1 MNFRVWLIH
10 FQLKLK
16 VHLQSPW
23 SLHGWL
29 YWTQWDFLGMKRFK
43 MMDRVWMRFYII
55 PILINIS
62 WCINT
67 SRCYMPACILLS
79 KWHMWQ
85 VQWRCLEQSAGIHNK
100 SQSINHLRRPSDTKH
115 TLITYWF
122 CTAKSH
128 SVRLCTNTKHV
139 AMMAFF
145 SKQLFSFKLSARAR
159 IQILKETQWTG
170 HGMLVTVKQFN

>member
-1 MNFRVWLIH
+1 M
-10 FQLKLK
+10 
-16 VHLQSPW
+16 QSPW

-29 YWTQWDFLGMKRFK
+29 YRTLRDFSGMKRFK

-100 SQSINHLRRPSDTKH
+100 SQSINHLHRPSDTKH
-115 TLITYWF
+115 TLITCWF
-122 CTAKSH
+122 WAAKSQ
-128 SVRLCTNTKHV
+128 SARLCTNTKHIR
-139 AMMAFF
+139 MMAFP
-145 SKQLFSFKLSARAR
+145 SKQFFSFKQSARAR
-159 IQILKETQWTG
+159 IQTRMFKNTVDWTW
-170 HGMLVTVKQFN
+170 HVSYSSTV